1 MTQQFNKIYEL
12 AYFIDHDLN
21 EVHLEQSSVN
31 GGEVNLI
38 KLNGLHIKLL
48 AEQMNLIEVNHTAR
62 MGEVMR
68 TELDE
73 LLDVICEHW
82 GELCKTNYVDLSHL
96 TQIETIY
103 KKAQTVCRI
112 AGCDVGDDGD
122 AVISDVQTIEEGA
135 VGHTNTQASLLGV

>member
-1 MTQQFNKIYEL
+1 MTQQLTKIYEL
-12 AYFIDHDLN
+12 AYFIDHDLD

-31 GGEVNLI
+31 GGKENLI
-38 KLNGLHIKLL
+38 KLNKLHIKIL

-62 MGEVMR
+62 MGQVMR

-82 GELCKTNYVDLSHL
+82 EELCKTEYVDLSHL
-96 TQIETIY
+96 TQIESIY

-112 AGCDVGDDGD
+112 AGCDEGDDGD
-122 AVISDVQTIEEGA
+122 SVISDAQTIEGGA
-135 VGHTNTQASLLGV
+135 VGHTNAQASLLGV